1 MSDTTYF
8 AGLDLGSAFTKAVVI
23 SREAAILGTHVERT
37 GISFETN
44 AEKVFEGA
52 LAKAGV
58 SRGDVRVVGATGV
71 GRRNC
76 PFATVIKPEIG
87 CFAKGVYF
95 HHRGHCMVIDIGG
108 QDNKVIRVSQSGQQE
123 YFKMNRKCAA
133 GTGAFLEEI
142 SFKLNVPQQEMNAR
156 AQRAD
161 RVVSIGSYCTVF
173 SATEIIHHIR
183 EGKDIDAIFR
193 GVYESVVKRVLEM
206 DPIADTVV
214 LAGGAIA
221 NNSVLVDLFREKL
234 PVQVIVPPSPQTLG
248 ALGAALYA
256 RDGAVTEDLE
266 DAP

>member
-1 MSDTTYF
+1 MSEYF
-8 AGLDLGSAFTKAVVI
+8 AGIDLGSAFTKAVVI
-23 SREAAILGTHVERT
+23 TGEGAIAGTHIERT
-37 GISFETN
+37 GLSFETN
-44 AEKVFEGA
+44 AQKVFDGA
-52 LAKAGV
+52 LAAAGV
-58 SRGDVRVVGATGV
+58 TKDQLKAVAATGV

-76 PFATVIKPEIG
+76 AFASFVKPEIG

-95 HHRGHCMVIDIGG
+95 HQRGHCVVVDIGG

-142 SFKLNVPQQEMNAR
+142 SFKLNVPQKEMNER
-156 AQRAD
+156 ASRATKI
-161 RVVSIGSYCTVF
+161 VSIGSYCTVF

-206 DPIADTVV
+206 DPISDTVV

-221 NNSVLVDLFREKL
+221 TNSVLVDLFREKL
-234 PVQVIVPPSPQTLG
+234 KVEVIVPPSPQTLG

-256 RDGAVTEDLE
+256 REGSATTEDAE
-266 DAP
+266 P

>member
-1 MSDTTYF
+1 MTAYF

-23 SREAAILGTHVERT
+23 TEDGTVAGTHIERT
-37 GISFETN
+37 GLSFETN

-52 LAKAGV
+52 LAQAGITRDQLG
-58 SRGDVRVVGATGV
+58 SVGATGV
-71 GRRNC
+71 GRKNC
-76 PFATVIKPEIG
+76 SFAKVVKPEIG
-87 CFAKGVYF
+87 CFAKGVFF
-95 HHRGHCMVIDIGG
+95 HHRGHCVVVDIGG
-108 QDNKVIRVSQSGQQE
+108 QDNKVIHVSQSGQQE

-142 SFKLNVPQQEMNAR
+142 SFKLNVPQKEMNER
-156 AQRAD
+156 ASRAT

-183 EGKDIDAIFR
+183 EGKEIDEIFR

-221 NNSVLVDLFREKL
+221 NNSVLVELFREKL
-234 PVQVIVPPSPQTLG
+234 KVQVIVPPSPQTLG

-256 RDGAVTEDLE
+256 RDGAASD
-266 DAP
+266 DSQDP

>member
-1 MSDTTYF
+1 MSAFF
-8 AGLDLGSAFTKAVVI
+8 AGIDLGSAFTKAVVI
-23 SREAAILGTHVERT
+23 TDDGKILGTHLERT
-37 GISFETN
+37 GLSFETN
-44 AEKVFEGA
+44 AQLVFDGA
-52 LAKAGV
+52 LAKAGLGQAQV
-58 SRGDVRVVGATGV
+58 KAVGATGV

-76 PFATVIKPEIG
+76 TFATLVKPEIG

-95 HHRGHCMVIDIGG
+95 HHRAHCVVVDIGG

-142 SFKLNVPQQEMNAR
+142 SFKLNVPQKEMNER
-156 AQRAD
+156 ASRATK
-161 RVVSIGSYCTVF
+161 VVSIGSYCTVF

-234 PVQVIVPPSPQTLG
+234 KVEVVVPPSPQTLG

-256 RDGAVTEDLE
+256 RDGSASDESE
-266 DAP
+266 